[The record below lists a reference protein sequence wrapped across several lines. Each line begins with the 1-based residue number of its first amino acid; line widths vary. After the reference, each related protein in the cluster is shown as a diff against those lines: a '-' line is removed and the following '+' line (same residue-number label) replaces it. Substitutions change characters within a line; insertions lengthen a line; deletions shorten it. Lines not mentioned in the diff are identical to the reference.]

1 MHLRTSAVCGHAVC
15 GVSEANESGWLQM
28 RICTLFVGHW
38 GVERP
43 EPRGVGDADARK
55 RLSSP
60 EVDLVLRLK
69 AFHPL
74 ISCSLQSQYHYSDP
88 QHQIRCYACV
98 PLVPT
103 AGRRHQLLRGSTHEP
118 KALTLDLNPMTPK
131 AQQAKSLN
139 WVAAKPFTSSY
150 YGKKL
155 PSFTTYPYYR
165 NFK

>member
-1 MHLRTSAVCGHAVC
+1 MHLRTSAAC
-15 GVSEANESGWLQM
+15 GVSEVNAGGGLQM
-28 RICTLFVGHW
+28 RICALFVGHW
-38 GVERP
+38 VVERP
-43 EPRGVGDADARK
+43 EPRGAGDPDARK

-74 ISCSLQSQYHYSDP
+74 ISCSLQSQCHYSDP

-103 AGRRHQLLRGSTHEP
+103 AGRKHRNLRGCTHEP

-139 WVAAKPFTSSY
+139 WVAAEPFTSSY
-150 YGKKL
+150 YGKKIR
-155 PSFTTYPYYR
+155 SFTTCPSYR